1 MPKTVEQ
8 NSIRSILFK
17 TIMLITAICLL
28 LSLSISTYLST
39 QEQKKQLI
47 SKLVLVS
54 EIIAFDAMPS
64 LLNKNRP
71 AEERRLK
78 LLQQVSSV
86 TNLHIY
92 ALDEQTN
99 KPVFFTSFNARKSPP
114 VPIKTDSI
122 NDFIEP
128 QVGDEF
134 IEYITPILNNDQL
147 LGYVYIRGSLDNL
160 NELITKKIIIDIA
173 IIALILIFISLIILR
188 LQKRIA
194 SPIENLS
201 LLLQNIAKNHN
212 YYARAPLTNLTEI
225 TRLSNSLNVMLAR
238 TQRQIERH
246 EEDKKE
252 IKLLNSN
259 LEEKVS
265 QRTIALR
272 EANKELLSTLE
283 KMHQYQTQIVE
294 NKKMASLGQMV
305 AGVAHE
311 VNTPI
316 GLGITGSTLL
326 RDKLAELQINFQN
339 KSLTA
344 SQFEQFTN
352 DGIENLDLIYSSLN
366 RVAELI
372 SNFKKVAVIKDDEIT
387 STVHLQQLINDT
399 LLSMGQELRIKN
411 PKVLINCPADLTVE
425 SKKGPL
431 QQVFHQLILN
441 SLLHGFVAGGDNVVQ
456 IDIVATNT
464 KTQITYTDNGLGV
477 ESNIR
482 AKIFDPFVT
491 SKRGQGASGL
501 GMHLVY
507 NLVNQ
512 ALNGHIEFESSAG
525 QGTTF
530 NVTFPVFLVP

>member
-160 NELITKKIIIDIA
+160 NKLITKKIIIDIA

-311 VNTPI
+311 GNTPI

-352 DGIENLDLIYSSLN
+352 DGIENLHLIYSSLN

-507 NLVNQ
+507 NLVTQ
-512 ALNGHIEFESSAG
+512 ALAG
-525 QGTTF
+525 EIVLDTEYQSGARFIITLF
-530 NVTFPVFLVP
+530 

>member
-252 IKLLNSN
+252 I
-259 LEEKVS
+259 
-265 QRTIALR
+265 
-272 EANKELLSTLE
+272 
-283 KMHQYQTQIVE
+283 
-294 NKKMASLGQMV
+294 
-305 AGVAHE
+305 
-311 VNTPI
+311 I

-477 ESNIR
+477 DSNIR

-507 NLVNQ
+507 NLVTQ
-512 ALNGHIEFESSAG
+512 ALAG
-525 QGTTF
+525 EIVLDTEYQSGARFIITLF
-530 NVTFPVFLVP
+530 

>member
-1 MPKTVEQ
+1 
-8 NSIRSILFK
+8 
-17 TIMLITAICLL
+17 LL
-28 LSLSISTYLST
+28 
-39 QEQKKQLI
+39 
-47 SKLVLVS
+47 
-54 EIIAFDAMPS
+54 
-64 LLNKNRP
+64 
-71 AEERRLK
+71 
-78 LLQQVSSV
+78 
-86 TNLHIY
+86 
-92 ALDEQTN
+92 
-99 KPVFFTSFNARKSPP
+99 
-114 VPIKTDSI
+114 
-122 NDFIEP
+122 
-128 QVGDEF
+128 
-134 IEYITPILNNDQL
+134 
-147 LGYVYIRGSLDNL
+147 
-160 NELITKKIIIDIA
+160 
-173 IIALILIFISLIILR
+173 
-188 LQKRIA
+188 
-194 SPIENLS
+194 
-201 LLLQNIAKNHN
+201 
-212 YYARAPLTNLTEI
+212 
-225 TRLSNSLNVMLAR
+225 LAR

-507 NLVNQ
+507 NLVTQ
-512 ALNGHIEFESSAG
+512 ALAG
-525 QGTTF
+525 EIVLDTEYQQGARFIITLF
-530 NVTFPVFLVP
+530 

>member
-1 MPKTVEQ
+1 MPKTEEQ

-17 TIMLITAICLL
+17 TIMLITAVCLL
-28 LSLSISTYLST
+28 LSLSISTYLSA

-71 AEERRLK
+71 AGERRLK
-78 LLQQVSSV
+78 LLQQVSSIK
-86 TNLHIY
+86 NLHIY

-122 NDFIEP
+122 NDFTKP
-128 QVGDEF
+128 QVSDEY
-134 IEYITPILNNDQL
+134 IEYITPVLNNEQL
-147 LGYVYIRGSLDNL
+147 LGYVYIRGSLDDL

-173 IIALILIFISLIILR
+173 IMALILIFISLIILR
-188 LQKRIA
+188 LQKKIA

-212 YYARAPLTNLTEI
+212 YCARAPLTNLTEI

-238 TQRQIERH
+238 TQKQIARH
-246 EEDKKE
+246 EEDKQE

-259 LEEKVS
+259 LEEKVN

-272 EANKELLSTLE
+272 EANKELLTTLE

-326 RDKLAELQINFQN
+326 RDKLAELKINFQN

-366 RVAELI
+366 RVADLI

-387 STVHLQQLINDT
+387 STVNIQQLLNDT

-411 PKVLINCPADLTVE
+411 PNVTINCPLDFTIQ

-431 QQVFHQLILN
+431 QQIFHQLILN
-441 SLLHGFVAGGDNVVQ
+441 SLLHAFVAGDNNEIH
-456 IDIVATNT
+456 IDITSINT
-464 KTQITYTDNGLGV
+464 KTIITYSDNGQGV
-477 ESNIR
+477 DSNIR

-507 NLVNQ
+507 NLVTQ
-512 ALNGHIEFESSAG
+512 ALAG
-525 QGTTF
+525 EIMLDTEYQSGARFIITLF
-530 NVTFPVFLVP
+530 

>member
-1 MPKTVEQ
+1 
-8 NSIRSILFK
+8 
-17 TIMLITAICLL
+17 
-28 LSLSISTYLST
+28 
-39 QEQKKQLI
+39 
-47 SKLVLVS
+47 
-54 EIIAFDAMPS
+54 
-64 LLNKNRP
+64 
-71 AEERRLK
+71 
-78 LLQQVSSV
+78 
-86 TNLHIY
+86 
-92 ALDEQTN
+92 
-99 KPVFFTSFNARKSPP
+99 
-114 VPIKTDSI
+114 
-122 NDFIEP
+122 
-128 QVGDEF
+128 
-134 IEYITPILNNDQL
+134 
-147 LGYVYIRGSLDNL
+147 
-160 NELITKKIIIDIA
+160 
-173 IIALILIFISLIILR
+173 
-188 LQKRIA
+188 
-194 SPIENLS
+194 
-201 LLLQNIAKNHN
+201 
-212 YYARAPLTNLTEI
+212 
-225 TRLSNSLNVMLAR
+225 
-238 TQRQIERH
+238 
-246 EEDKKE
+246 
-252 IKLLNSN
+252 
-259 LEEKVS
+259 
-265 QRTIALR
+265 
-272 EANKELLSTLE
+272 
-283 KMHQYQTQIVE
+283 MHQYQTQIVE

-507 NLVNQ
+507 NLVTQ
-512 ALNGHIEFESSAG
+512 ALAG
-525 QGTTF
+525 EIVLDTEYQSGARFIITLF
-530 NVTFPVFLVP
+530 